1 MKYID
6 QNDIYNQIYNT
17 QNYSQVNYIEDKT
30 VSFTKGL
37 PKIFMTSKQ
46 NAKDKQNF
54 NFNNKFIRKN
64 TVKNSNLFIKA
75 LEKERTLRYRY
86 TAVYIKDLL
95 RLTFVGFYYKHAQL
109 MREFAAFILKKLPR
123 NRKETKFLR
132 FIMKMRKVFAAQRE
146 EVVGIRLRFQGRVNR

>member
-37 PKIFMTSKQ
+37 PKIFMNSKQ